1 MIVPNKKLATILD
14 KVKSGVISK
23 DDAEKEI
30 MQVSNLDILGV
41 DEYNVDEI
49 IDDYLN
55 GNTVIM
61 HMRKSFLTLFVVF
74 VYIWSWSNL

>member
-1 MIVPNKKLATILD
+1 MG
-14 KVKSGVISK
+14 KVKQWAYDCAEEAVDNILEKIKKGIINK

-55 GNTVIM
+55 GNTVG
-61 HMRKSFLTLFVVF
+61 
-74 VYIWSWSNL
+74 YAYA

>member
-1 MIVPNKKLATILD
+1 MGKVKAWAYDCAEQEVDNILD

-30 MQVSNLDILGV
+30 MQVSNLDVLGV

-55 GNTVIM
+55 GNNVG
-61 HMRKSFLTLFVVF
+61 
-74 VYIWSWSNL
+74 YAYA

>member
-1 MIVPNKKLATILD
+1 MGKVKAWAYDCAEQEVDSILD
-14 KVKSGVISK
+14 KVKSGVISR

-55 GNTVIM
+55 GNTVG
-61 HMRKSFLTLFVVF
+61 
-74 VYIWSWSNL
+74 YAYA

>member
-1 MIVPNKKLATILD
+1 MGKVKAWAYDCAEQEVDRILD

-55 GNTVIM
+55 GDTVG
-61 HMRKSFLTLFVVF
+61 
-74 VYIWSWSNL
+74 YAYA

>member
-1 MIVPNKKLATILD
+1 MGKVKAWAYDCAEQEVDSILD

-41 DEYNVDEI
+41 DEYNVDDLKGVQRQRWTTDE
-49 IDDYLN
+49 D
-55 GNTVIM
+55 TK
-61 HMRKSFLTLFVVF
+61 MRMP
-74 VYIWSWSNL
+74 

>member
-1 MIVPNKKLATILD
+1 MGKVKAWAYDCAEQEVDSILD

-30 MQVSNLDILGV
+30 MQVSNLDVLGV

-55 GNTVIM
+55 GNNVG
-61 HMRKSFLTLFVVF
+61 
-74 VYIWSWSNL
+74 YAYA

>member
-1 MIVPNKKLATILD
+1 MGKVKAWAYDCAEQEVDNILD

-55 GNTVIM
+55 GNTVG
-61 HMRKSFLTLFVVF
+61 
-74 VYIWSWSNL
+74 YAYA

>member
-1 MIVPNKKLATILD
+1 MIVPNKKLTAILD

-55 GNTVIM
+55 GNTVG
-61 HMRKSFLTLFVVF
+61 
-74 VYIWSWSNL
+74 YAYA

>member
-1 MIVPNKKLATILD
+1 MGKVKAWAYDCAEQEVDSILD
-14 KVKSGVISK
+14 KVKSGVINR

-55 GNTVIM
+55 GNTVG
-61 HMRKSFLTLFVVF
+61 
-74 VYIWSWSNL
+74 YAYA

>member
-1 MIVPNKKLATILD
+1 MG
-14 KVKSGVISK
+14 KVKQWAYDCAEEAVDNILEKIKKGIINK

-41 DEYNVDEI
+41 DEYNVSEI

-55 GNTVIM
+55 DNKVG
-61 HMRKSFLTLFVVF
+61 
-74 VYIWSWSNL
+74 YAYA

>member
-1 MIVPNKKLATILD
+1 MGKVKAWAYDCAEQEVDSILD

-55 GNTVIM
+55 GNTVG
-61 HMRKSFLTLFVVF
+61 
-74 VYIWSWSNL
+74 YAYA

>member
-1 MIVPNKKLATILD
+1 MGKVKAWAYDCAEQEVDSILD

-23 DDAEKEI
+23 EDAEKEI

-55 GNTVIM
+55 GNTVG
-61 HMRKSFLTLFVVF
+61 
-74 VYIWSWSNL
+74 YAYA

>member
-1 MIVPNKKLATILD
+1 MGKVKAWAYDCAEQEVDSILD
-14 KVKSGVISK
+14 KVKSGVINR

-41 DEYNVDEI
+41 DEYNVGEI

-55 GNTVIM
+55 DNTVG
-61 HMRKSFLTLFVVF
+61 
-74 VYIWSWSNL
+74 YAYA

>member
-1 MIVPNKKLATILD
+1 MGKVKAWAYDCAEQEVDSILD

-41 DEYNVDEI
+41 DEYNVDEV

-55 GNTVIM
+55 DNKVG
-61 HMRKSFLTLFVVF
+61 
-74 VYIWSWSNL
+74 YAYA

>member
-1 MIVPNKKLATILD
+1 MGKVKTWAYDCAEQEVDSILD

-55 GNTVIM
+55 GNTVG
-61 HMRKSFLTLFVVF
+61 
-74 VYIWSWSNL
+74 YAYA

>member
-1 MIVPNKKLATILD
+1 MIVPNKKLTTILD

-30 MQVSNLDILGV
+30 MQVSNLDILDV

-49 IDDYLN
+49 IDDYL
-55 GNTVIM
+55 TI
-61 HMRKSFLTLFVVF
+61 TLCN
-74 VYIWSWSNL
+74 YAYA

>member
-1 MIVPNKKLATILD
+1 MGKVKEWAYDCAEKEVDDILD
-14 KVKSGVISK
+14 KVKSGVISS

-41 DEYNVDEI
+41 DEYNVGEI

-55 GNTVIM
+55 GNTVG
-61 HMRKSFLTLFVVF
+61 
-74 VYIWSWSNL
+74 YAYA

>member
-1 MIVPNKKLATILD
+1 MGKVKAWAYDCAEQEVDSILD

-30 MQVSNLDILGV
+30 MQVSNLDVLGV
-41 DEYNVDEI
+41 DEYNVSEI

-55 GNTVIM
+55 DNKVG
-61 HMRKSFLTLFVVF
+61 
-74 VYIWSWSNL
+74 YAYA

>member
-1 MIVPNKKLATILD
+1 
-14 KVKSGVISK
+14 
-23 DDAEKEI
+23 

-55 GNTVIM
+55 GNTVG
-61 HMRKSFLTLFVVF
+61 
-74 VYIWSWSNL
+74 YAYA

>member
-1 MIVPNKKLATILD
+1 MGKVKAWAYDCAEQEVDSILD

-41 DEYNVDEI
+41 DEYNVSEI

-55 GNTVIM
+55 DNKVG
-61 HMRKSFLTLFVVF
+61 
-74 VYIWSWSNL
+74 YAYA

>member
-1 MIVPNKKLATILD
+1 MG
-14 KVKSGVISK
+14 KVKAWAYDCAEQEVDSILEKLKQGVIKTK
-23 DDAEKEI
+23 DDAVSKI

-55 GNTVIM
+55 GNTVG
-61 HMRKSFLTLFVVF
+61 
-74 VYIWSWSNL
+74 YAYA

>member
-1 MIVPNKKLATILD
+1 MGKVKAWAYDCAEKEVDDILD
-14 KVKSGVISK
+14 KVKSGVINR

-55 GNTVIM
+55 DNTVG
-61 HMRKSFLTLFVVF
+61 
-74 VYIWSWSNL
+74 YAYA

>member
-1 MIVPNKKLATILD
+1 MGKVKAWAYDCAEQEVDSILD

-55 GNTVIM
+55 GNTVGNA
-61 HMRKSFLTLFVVF
+61 
-74 VYIWSWSNL
+74 YA

>member
-1 MIVPNKKLATILD
+1 MGKVKAWAYDCAEQEVDSILD

-30 MQVSNLDILGV
+30 MQVSNLDVLGV

-55 GNTVIM
+55 GNTVG
-61 HMRKSFLTLFVVF
+61 
-74 VYIWSWSNL
+74 YAYA